1 MAAESAS
8 ETASTERAAAMCD
21 VSYPLNPFPP
31 FQNTNA
37 LLVCVLG
44 FSAAQAY
51 LKYSKK
57 EVCNHA
63 DNLHHPDRA
72 FDARSAVHAGAA
84 VPEGAPEM
92 GAPQKIPLRAPR
104 LP

>member
-1 MAAESAS
+1 
-8 ETASTERAAAMCD
+8 MCD
-21 VSYPLNPFPP
+21 VSYPLSPFPP

-37 LLVCVLG
+37 SLVCVLG

-57 EVCNHA
+57 EVCNYA

-72 FDARSAVHAGAA
+72 SGARSAVYAGAA
-84 VPEGAPEM
+84 VPPCLS
-92 GAPQKIPLRAPR
+92 ISSTSVV
-104 LP
+104 LPWSTWAIIAMFLKSVLFILLSLV